1 MFLDPLP
8 AFRRSVNRC
17 SPTKPSAMK
26 IPQYGPTDFHTLENA
41 DEQNAIA
48 LLPPKSHTNFY
59 RILST
64 WEHRRDS
71 TSAGGDRCTPFAGHW
86 YGAAKRN

>member
-8 AFRRSVNRC
+8 AFGRSIDRR
-17 SPTKPSAMK
+17 SPTKPSAIK
-26 IPQYGPTDFHTLENA
+26 IPQYGPTDALTLENA
-41 DEQNAIA
+41 DDQNAIA

-71 TSAGGDRCTPFAGHW
+71 TSVRGD
-86 YGAAKRN
+86 